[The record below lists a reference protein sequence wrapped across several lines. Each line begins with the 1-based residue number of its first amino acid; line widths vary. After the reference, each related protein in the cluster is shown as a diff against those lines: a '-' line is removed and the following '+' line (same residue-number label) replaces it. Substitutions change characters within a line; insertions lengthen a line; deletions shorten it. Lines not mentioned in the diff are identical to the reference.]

1 MTSVLAPPTEQADQP
16 RSFDAP
22 LASLGAGRTSVKLR
36 WITGELLL
44 ASAVLATTAMA
55 VATSRDW
62 GEGTLQRHLVLSAAA
77 AALWIVILVRGRLY
91 QARFIST
98 RLQEWRRL
106 LNGCGLATLIV
117 LAIGSVVLER
127 ELSRAWVLIG
137 SAALLV
143 ALGVER
149 EVVRH
154 LFSRARRSG
163 RLLRDV
169 VIVGANAEGATLRS
183 VIDADPELGYRFV
196 GFVETG
202 EPAHPDVP
210 RDSIVAPLVDL
221 ERFVID
227 SGVDNVI
234 MAGSAV
240 DPHQV
245 KALTR
250 TLVGHGVHVELSPV
264 LPDTSIERV
273 TLHQLGPHPLV
284 YLEPAVQSGLSATA
298 KRLFDIA
305 FSLTALVAASPL
317 LVLTA
322 VAIKLDSRG
331 PVFFRQVRLGHHG
344 RRFPVLKFRS
354 MAVDAEARKA
364 DLLAANES
372 SGPLFKLQS
381 DPRVTRVG
389 ALIRRFGIDEL
400 PQFFNVLRGDMSVVG
415 PRPALPAE
423 AESWPAELH
432 HRLRARPGIT
442 GMWQIM
448 GEERHDFEQY
458 VRLDLYYVDNW
469 SLFTDL
475 SIVLRTIPSVLS
487 RKGD

>member
-1 MTSVLAPPTEQADQP
+1 MTDLLAPPSEPGPQRQHL
-16 RSFDAP
+16 DAP

-44 ASAVLATTAMA
+44 VGVILGLSCVL
-55 VATSRDW
+55 VSDLRSW
-62 GEGTLQRHLVLSAAA
+62 GTVTLQRHLVLSAFAA
-77 AALWIVILVRGRLY
+77 PLWTIILVRGRLY

-106 LNGCGLATLIV
+106 LHGCGLATLIV
-117 LAIGSVVLER
+117 LGIGSVVLER
-127 ELSRAWVLIG
+127 DLSRAWVLVG
-137 SAALLV
+137 SALVVLALMI
-143 ALGVER
+143 ER
-149 EVVRH
+149 DVVRH
-154 LFSRARRSG
+154 MFSRARRSG

-169 VIVGANAEGATLRS
+169 VIVGANDEGANLRA
-183 VIDADPELGYRFV
+183 VIEADPELGYRFV
-196 GFVETG
+196 GYVDTCTG
-202 EPAHPDVP
+202 PSVAADV
-210 RDSIVAPLVDL
+210 VATLDDL
-221 ERFVID
+221 EQFVAR

-250 TLVGHGVHVELSPV
+250 ALVGHGVHVELSPV

-284 YLEPAVQSGLSATA
+284 YLEPAVQSGLSAAA
-298 KRLFDIA
+298 KRIFDIC
-305 FSLTALVAASPL
+305 FSLAAILAASPV

-322 VAIKLDSRG
+322 IAIKLDSRG
-331 PVFFRQVRLGHHG
+331 PVLFRQDRLGHHG
-344 RRFPVLKFRS
+344 RHFPVLKFRS
-354 MAVDAEARKA
+354 MHLDAEARK
-364 DLLAANES
+364 DELVAANES
-372 SGPLFKLQS
+372 SGPLFKLAA

-389 ALIRRFGIDEL
+389 RLIRRFGIDEL
-400 PQFFNVLRGDMSVVG
+400 PQFFNVLLGDMSVVG
-415 PRPALPAE
+415 PRPALPSE
-423 AESWPAELH
+423 AADWPPELH

-475 SIVLRTIPSVLS
+475 SIVLRTIPSVLA

>member
-1 MTSVLAPPTEQADQP
+1 MTDLLAAPTKRGAEPAQL
-16 RSFDAP
+16 DAP

-36 WITGELLL
+36 WIMGELLL
-44 ASAVLATTAMA
+44 VTLMLVLGCLLVDEA
-55 VATSRDW
+55 RDW
-62 GEGTLQRHLVLSAAA
+62 GTTTLRHHLILSVVAAPI
-77 AALWIVILVRGRLY
+77 WTVILVRGRLY

-106 LNGCGLATLIV
+106 LHGCGLGTLIV
-117 LAIGSVVLER
+117 LGVGSFVLER
-127 ELSRAWVLIG
+127 DLSRAWVLLG
-137 SAALLV
+137 SAAVLV
-143 ALGVER
+143 ALIAER

-169 VIVGANAEGATLRS
+169 VIVGANAEGANLRA

-196 GFVETG
+196 GYVATDDAHAAG
-202 EPAHPDVP
+202 EPMVDV
-210 RDSIVAPLVDL
+210 VAGLDDL
-221 ERFVID
+221 ESFVVR

-240 DPHQV
+240 DPVQV

-250 TLVGHGVHVELSPV
+250 ALVGHGVHVELSPV

-284 YLEPAVQSGLSATA
+284 YLEPAVQSGLSAAA
-298 KRLFDIA
+298 KRAFDIA
-305 FSLTALVAASPL
+305 FSLGALLAASPVL
-317 LVLTA
+317 ALTA
-322 VAIKLDSRG
+322 LAIKLDSRG
-331 PVFFRQVRLGHHG
+331 PVFFRQTRLGHHG
-344 RRFPVLKFRS
+344 KHFPVLKFRS
-354 MAVDAEARKA
+354 MFLDAEDRKA
-364 DLLAANES
+364 ELEAANES
-372 SGPLFKLQS
+372 SGPLFKLAA

-389 ALIRRFGIDEL
+389 RIIRRFGIDEL

-415 PRPALPAE
+415 PRPALPSE
-423 AESWPAELH
+423 AADWPPELH

-475 SIVLRTIPSVLS
+475 SIVLRTIPSVVA